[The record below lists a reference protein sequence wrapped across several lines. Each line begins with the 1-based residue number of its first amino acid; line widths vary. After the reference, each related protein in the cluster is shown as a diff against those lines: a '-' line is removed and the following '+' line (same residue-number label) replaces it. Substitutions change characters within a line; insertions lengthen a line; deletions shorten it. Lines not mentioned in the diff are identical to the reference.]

1 LTLTR
6 DFIELMI
13 RYGQFCPVTK
23 TAEIFGD
30 RWSPLIIRELCYGP
44 RSYGD
49 FLTAI
54 PLISRTMLSQRLKEL
69 AAADL
74 VNADAKDKGRGHI
87 YTLTAA
93 GEAFRPMIEMMG
105 QWALKWGPGLIG
117 PDDLDS
123 KLLIWGIRQQIA
135 REDISAQEFVLRF
148 DFRGIPK
155 GSRNPPH

>member
-1 LTLTR
+1 
-6 DFIELMI
+6 MI
-13 RYGQFCPVTK
+13 RYGQFCPVAK

-49 FLTAI
+49 FLAAI

-69 AAADL
+69 AAVD
-74 VNADAKDKGRGHI
+74 VVHADAKEKGRGYS

-93 GEAFRPMIEMMG
+93 GEAFRPMIEMMAEWG
-105 QWALKWGPGLIG
+105 LNWGPGLIG

-123 KLLIWGIRQQIA
+123 KLLIGGTPAHRSERYSGAGIC
-135 REDISAQEFVLRF
+135 SALRF
-148 DFRGIPK
+148 QGYPQGQPQSTPLVATDPAR
-155 GSRNPPH
+155 RD